1 MKRIVLIVLTVL
13 LAIPAF
19 AAEETVSKPL
29 KPSDFDALRIIDL
42 EAAVVKERFL
52 RISETFRAEVLR
64 LQIQDGA
71 VGCSLS
77 QEKRAWVCPKPD
89 EKPKESAR

>member
-1 MKRIVLIVLTVL
+1 MRRSALVFTALL
-13 LAIPAF
+13 LATPAF
-19 AAEETVSKPL
+19 ATEETKPL
-29 KPSDFDALRIIDL
+29 RPGDFDALRIIDL
-42 EAAVVKERFL
+42 EAALAKERFL

-71 VGCSLS
+71 AGCSLS

-89 EKPKESAR
+89 DTAK